1 MELQVSLL
9 LVDGTT
15 RGCIAIQIQLL
26 IICMHKLGERFSSC
40 MFWLGLKYLQGS

>member
-1 MELQVSLL
+1 MSLL
-9 LVDGTT
+9 LVDGTS

-26 IICMHKLGERFSSC
+26 IVRMHKLGERLSSC